1 MSNEFIYVVD
11 AHFIDKI
18 EEEKKILWFDQM
30 ICFCSIAMVMA
41 DVTVLTDLWQEE
53 EKRIKKLLETL
64 GQKMKDHGVSILM
77 KISLLLHN

>member
-1 MSNEFIYVVD
+1 MKF
-11 AHFIDKI
+11 F
-18 EEEKKILWFDQM
+18 
-30 ICFCSIAMVMA
+30 FCSIAMVMA

-77 KISLLLHN
+77 KSLSSWIIEPKIIH

>member
-1 MSNEFIYVVD
+1 
-11 AHFIDKI
+11 
-18 EEEKKILWFDQM
+18 
-30 ICFCSIAMVMA
+30 MVMA

-77 KISLLLHN
+77 KSLSSGIIEPMITH